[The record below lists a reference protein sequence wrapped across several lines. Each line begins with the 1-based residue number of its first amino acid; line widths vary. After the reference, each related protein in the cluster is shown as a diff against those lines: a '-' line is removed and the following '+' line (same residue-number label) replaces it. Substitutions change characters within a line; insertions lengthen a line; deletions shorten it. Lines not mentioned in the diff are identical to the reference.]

1 VAKAVSDILENTDLR
16 SSLILFLMLL
26 CAAPSGF
33 AQKRGKT
40 VKGIGYE
47 QERKL
52 TETFFEASKQKMLGN
67 LDEAAVLFHECIKL
81 DGTHAAS
88 YFELANLL
96 YKKENLTDALP
107 FARKARSLDPNNEWY
122 NLFEAD
128 ILINTGDAQNA
139 IIIYQ
144 ALIKRFPDKIE
155 YNYEIANAYL
165 MLNKVDEAIKIYD
178 KMEEVMGVNE
188 ELSIQKEKL
197 YLEQN
202 KLKEAVAELEK
213 LIAAFPG
220 EQRYLGMLAE
230 VYIANDMA
238 EKAYPVYERMLE
250 NDANDPIL
258 HLNLAEYFK
267 RKGDYER
274 SFQELKF
281 AFASPDLSIDQ
292 KIQVLVSYY
301 TLTDSDKRLLP
312 QAFELLDLTTKA
324 HPKDAKGFAMTA
336 DFLYREKRLQ
346 ESREA
351 FYNTVK
357 LDSSRF
363 PVWSQLIQVSYE
375 MADHKAMQ
383 RDSETALA
391 LFPNQGILYLFN
403 GIALNGQKKY
413 SEAAS
418 ILSQGEM
425 FVKSDTYL
433 YVQLLSVLADAY
445 NSQGKFAESDE
456 TFEKALKR
464 DPVNALILNN
474 YSYFLS
480 LRKDKLDKA
489 EEMSKRSNILR
500 SGQPSYQ
507 DTYAWILYQQGNY
520 TEALEWVDKALASGG
535 SASGTIV
542 EHRGDILFRL
552 GRKDEAI
559 AEWKKAKT
567 LGEFSDEL
575 EKKLSSGQLVEN

>member
-1 VAKAVSDILENTDLR
+1 MLVCAV
-16 SSLILFLMLL
+16 
-26 CAAPSGF
+26 PSGF
-33 AQKRGKT
+33 AQKCGKS

-67 LDEAAVLFHECIKL
+67 LDEAATLFHECIKI
-81 DGTHAAS
+81 DGTHATS
-88 YFELANLL
+88 YFELANIL
-96 YKKENLTDALP
+96 YKKQNLSDALP
-107 FARKARSLDPNNEWY
+107 FASKARQLDPNNEWY

-128 ILINTGDAQNA
+128 ILINLGDAQNA
-139 IIIYQ
+139 LSIYQ
-144 ALIKRFPDKIE
+144 ALIKRYPDKIE

-165 MLNKVDEAIKIYD
+165 MLGRVDDAIKVYD
-178 KMEEVMGVNE
+178 KMEAVMGVNE

-238 EKAYPVYERMLE
+238 EKAYLVYERMLK

-258 HLNLAEYFK
+258 RLNLANYFK
-267 RKGDYER
+267 QKGDYER
-274 SFQELKF
+274 SFAELKL
-281 AFASPDLSIDQ
+281 AFSNPDLNIDQ

-301 TLTDSDKRLLP
+301 SLTDSDKRLLP
-312 QAFELLDLTTKA
+312 QAFELLELTTQA
-324 HPKDAKGFAMTA
+324 HPTDAKGHAMKA

-363 PVWSQLIQVSYE
+363 PVWSQLVQVSYE

-403 GIALNGQKKY
+403 GIALNAQKKHK
-413 SEAAS
+413 EAVS
-418 ILSQGEM
+418 ILTQGEL
-425 FVKSDTYL
+425 FVKSETYL
-433 YVQLLSVLADAY
+433 YVQLMSVLADAY
-445 NSQGKFAESDE
+445 NDQRKFVEADE
-456 TFEKALKR
+456 AFEKALKR

-480 LRKDKLDKA
+480 LRKEKLDKA

-507 DTYAWILYQQGNY
+507 DTYAWILYQKGNY
-520 TEALEWVDKALASGG
+520 TEALEWIDKALLSGG
-535 SASGTIV
+535 STSGTIV

-552 GRKDEAI
+552 GRKDEAMT
-559 AEWKKAKT
+559 EWKKAKV
-567 LGEFSDEL
+567 LGDFSNEL
-575 EKKLSSGQLVEN
+575 ENKLSTGQLLEN